1 MVLFRKQTAVET
13 QSVWQKK
20 DQDGNLL
27 TKVTYEYNAMGEM
40 LKAFDAKQ
48 NSIVQFFTQDLSQVT
63 CPEYQFNLFSKM
75 YYTFEN
81 YIN

>member
-1 MVLFRKQTAVET
+1 MVRKWCCWIWQKRQANKNDIADGSVQET
-13 QSVWQKK
+13 DSRGNIVRVAKK

-48 NSIVQFFTQDLSQVT
+48 NPIVQFFT
-63 CPEYQFNLFSKM
+63 
-75 YYTFEN
+75 
-81 YIN
+81 

>member
-1 MVLFRKQTAVET
+1 MNITP
-13 QSVWQKK
+13 
-20 DQDGNLL
+20 
-27 TKVTYEYNAMGEM
+27 MGEM

-48 NSIVQFFTQDLSQVT
+48 NPIVQFFTYYLSQVT

>member
-1 MVLFRKQTAVET
+1 MVRKWCCWIWQKRHANKNDIADGSVQET
-13 QSVWQKK
+13 DSRGNIVRVAKK

-48 NSIVQFFTQDLSQVT
+48 NPIVQFFT
-63 CPEYQFNLFSKM
+63 
-75 YYTFEN
+75 
-81 YIN
+81 